1 MKRVTTFNPRKKFA
15 TRKDRV
21 VRGSDWQSGASLA
34 RGVDYY
40 WWEGRRKMDI
50 TGFRICWS
58 VT

>member
-21 VRGSDWQSGASLA
+21 VRGSDWTCASSLA
-34 RGVDYY
+34 CDVDYY
-40 WWEGRRKMDI
+40 WREGQRKMDI
-50 TGFRICWS
+50 TSFRICRN